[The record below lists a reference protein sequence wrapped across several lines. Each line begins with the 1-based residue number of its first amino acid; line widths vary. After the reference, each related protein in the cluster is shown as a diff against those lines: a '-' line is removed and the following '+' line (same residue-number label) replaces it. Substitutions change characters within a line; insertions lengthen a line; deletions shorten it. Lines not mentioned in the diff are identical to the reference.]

1 LSTLGFTMLITLV
14 ATLVSGTLPALLS
27 ARAGLGETLKQGGRG
42 GASGTHSHRLRNL
55 LVVVEV
61 GLAMVALVGAGLFYR
76 SFHNASGIQPGFDTA
91 NVSVSQFYLS
101 SAGYSADEQHRFCR
115 TLRERV
121 EAMPGVVGATYSD
134 VVPLAAA
141 SGSTPWG
148 QIAVDGYSPGP
159 NEQRMIHRATVP
171 PGYFNLLGIALL
183 DGRDFTERDEAGAAP
198 VMAVNQAFARRYF
211 GRANPIGRTVRM
223 GTRAFTVVGM
233 VKDSKY
239 HTPTEAPLPFFYVPF
254 RQVFAPGLNFA
265 FFVKTTG
272 DPMPLTAALRREAL
286 ALNQD
291 AVFTPTLLEDA
302 VTASLYPQKV
312 AATLLTIV
320 GTVCLLLAAIGL
332 YSVLSYAVGRR
343 TQELGVRMALGA
355 RPGDVLRLVIG
366 EGLALM
372 VPGVLMGMVL
382 AVLAAR
388 PASPMLVRVSA
399 ADPVAFGAAALL
411 LAAVVLAACYVPAR
425 RATRVTPMAAFRSE

>member
-1 LSTLGFTMLITLV
+1 M
-14 ATLVSGTLPALLS
+14 
-27 ARAGLGETLKQGGRG
+27 
-42 GASGTHSHRLRNL
+42 
-55 LVVVEV
+55 
-61 GLAMVALVGAGLFYR
+61 MV
-76 SFHNASGIQPGFDTA
+76 
-91 NVSVSQFYLS
+91 
-101 SAGYSADEQHRFCR
+101 
-115 TLRERV
+115 
-121 EAMPGVVGATYSD
+121 
-134 VVPLAAA
+134 
-141 SGSTPWG
+141 
-148 QIAVDGYSPGP
+148 
-159 NEQRMIHRATVP
+159 HRATVP
-171 PGYFNLLGIALL
+171 PGYFELLNIALL
-183 DGRDFTERDEAGAAP
+183 DGRDFTEADEAGAKP
-198 VMAVNQAFARRYF
+198 VMVVNQSFARRYF
-211 GRANPIGRTVRM
+211 GPADPVGRTVRT

-272 DPMPLTAALRREAL
+272 DPLSLTAALRREAL

-291 AVFTPTLLEDA
+291 AVFTPALLEDA

-312 AATLLTIV
+312 AATLLSVV

-332 YSVLSYAVGRR
+332 YSVLSYAVGQR

-355 RPGDVLRLVIG
+355 RPVDVLRLVVR

-372 VPGVLMGMVL
+372 VPGLLVGMAL

-388 PASPMLVRVSA
+388 PASSMLVGVRA
-399 ADPVAFGAAALL
+399 ADPVTFGGAALIL
-411 LAAVVLAACYVPAR
+411 GLVVLVACYVPAR